1 MLTITFGFTG
11 SLSQTIS
18 IAETATAATQTAA
31 IQTALDAVAGHTS
44 GFVTLSEGT
53 FTVQGTGKASD
64 GALRVGSETVFSGA
78 GMGATTIKLADG
90 SGSVTGIVRTD
101 SGSTNPDGTVKT
113 TTHVTIHDLSIDG
126 NKAATTGDVDG
137 FYCGPKPNTSV
148 FDSNIT
154 VDHVEIM
161 NVSRYGF
168 DPHEQ
173 TKDLTFSNSI
183 SHNNGADGFTID
195 FATGVSLIN
204 NAAYD
209 NGRHGF
215 NVVTGSSD
223 VRFVDN
229 QAYGNGQSGIVVQ
242 TGDNEIRALTHNV
255 SILGGSIHDNGR
267 AGIEVRQ
274 SDGIT
279 IADTWIS
286 GNKAEGI
293 ILSGVD
299 GANLSH
305 NTLVGN
311 GTGLS
316 ASASAIRVDGML
328 QDFGDSDS
336 ANDRWIATHN
346 ITLDGRLQ
354 SDPAIPSGVTLYSY
368 KVTTGADTING
379 SNGRDA
385 IAAGAGADKVYGNAG
400 NDTLFGE
407 DGGDKLFGGSGS
419 DTLFG
424 NDGDDTLNGG
434 SGWDT
439 LSGGRGKDTFA
450 FDTHWG
456 TDTVADFRHGTD
468 KLDLRAAAGLTSMSQ
483 LSIAQSG
490 TDTKVGFG
498 SDYVLLKNVAPS
510 GLDASDFWL
519 N

>member
-1 MLTITFGFTG
+1 MLTFTFGFMG

-44 GFVTLSEGT
+44 GFVTLSEGM

-195 FATGVSLIN
+195 FVTGVSLIN

-379 SNGRDA
+379 SNGRNA